1 MKLYHSLQAFASR
14 AGTGVIKWFNNIER
28 GKVGG
33 TEIRIAGNLCVFSTK
48 SRNIGKI
55 GLDYRLPIDF
65 VLQLLSAR
73 HDSPCSVPVRASSYN
88 FFPNVFLGE
97 KRKDVGNVAYPTAV

>member
-1 MKLYHSLQAFASR
+1 MKLYHTLQAFASR
-14 AGTGVIKWFNNIER
+14 AGTGMIKCFNNIER

-33 TEIRIAGNLCVFSTK
+33 GGIRIAGNLCLFSTK
-48 SRNIGKI
+48 TRNIGKI
-55 GLDYRLPIDF
+55 SLDYRLPIDF
-65 VLQLLSAR
+65 VLQLLSAS

-97 KRKDVGNVAYPTAV
+97 KRKDVGNGAYRTVV